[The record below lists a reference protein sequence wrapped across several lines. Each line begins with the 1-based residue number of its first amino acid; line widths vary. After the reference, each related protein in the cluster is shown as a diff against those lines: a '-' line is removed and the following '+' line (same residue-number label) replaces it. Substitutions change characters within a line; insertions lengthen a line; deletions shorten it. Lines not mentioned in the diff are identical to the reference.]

1 MVYLI
6 GGFCI
11 GVMLRPY
18 IDKVIEK
25 IIWQK

>member
-11 GVMLRPY
+11 GAMLRPY
-18 IDKVIEK
+18 IDKMIKDLVS
-25 IIWQK
+25 